1 MNESPE
7 QVRRISFRD
16 LLTIFFSKIHVF
28 LGILITIVVVTL
40 GVAFF
45 TDPIY
50 KVTGNI
56 LVKPLLEQSV
66 KLMAPPATQM
76 STQPVRL
83 QDITSEV
90 SILQSPQLLSMVV
103 KELDLTKE
111 EKPKSLLSRAGLY
124 LMDQANKL
132 MVASGLSVQPS
143 PEDQALLALKKK
155 LDIMPVALSNVIEIS
170 LTGKSPERITK
181 IVNTLM
187 HNYVE
192 YHVSLYRAK
201 GARDFYAVQAQ
212 LFAQSLKQAE
222 GDLEN
227 FKKEWAII
235 DISTQNDANIELLRM
250 LRENLALVQAN
261 ISDRQTKVGV
271 QKRNL
276 AKTGEVGAIT
286 KDMQS
291 GILEEIIREMGPL
304 LIDRERI
311 AALYQK
317 SSLKYQSLNRQVQEL
332 QKVYKQQTK
341 ELLQGSALD
350 LNGLNSYATVL
361 RKHIGEIER
370 KSLLLS
376 EKQVEYER
384 LTRELKQQE
393 KNYLLYLDKTEEAR
407 IEEQQDS
414 SRASNVIV
422 SSWGKVPS
430 VPVFPKKLLMG
441 FLSLVIGSLVG
452 LAGAFT
458 AYYLDH
464 TVKTPEDIS
473 RTCQSQVLTFIADQT
488 QIMPGDG
495 PITTP
500 GGKSPT
506 RILSQLSLESSHT
519 SRLHREGVPLWMA
532 EPQRFPAIL
541 ESFRSLKAHLQFL
554 AKSHHPLVIQ
564 FTGANRHN
572 GSSTTASNLALVLA
586 WDLVDHRIL
595 LVDGNLADPSVH
607 QTFGLLREP
616 GLLNYLTEEMDLQ
629 QVVQPTMRPNLEVI
643 TIGKPATQ
651 ILSPFDLLRLAT
663 FLEEVRTRYDFV
675 LIDSAPILGSS
686 DSLTISTKVDGVI
699 IVVEANHTR
708 YETIISI
715 ENYLQDSAKLLGI
728 VLNKRRFVIPK
739 VLYNII

>member
-76 STQPVRL
+76 STQPVRV
-83 QDITSEV
+83 QEITSEV

-111 EKPKSLLSRAGLY
+111 EKPKSLLSRAAIY
-124 LMDQANKL
+124 LVDQGNKL
-132 MVASGLSVQPS
+132 MVALGLSVQPS
-143 PEDQALLALKKK
+143 PEDQAMSVLKKK
-155 LDIMPVALSNVIEIS
+155 LDIMPIALSNVIEIS
-170 LTGKSPERITK
+170 LTGKSPARITQ

-187 HNYVE
+187 RNYVE
-192 YHVSLYRAK
+192 FHVSLYRAK
-201 GARDFYAVQAQ
+201 GARDFYAAQAQ

-276 AKTGEVGAIT
+276 ARTGEVGAIT

-291 GILEEIIREMGPL
+291 GILEELIREMGPL
-304 LIDRERI
+304 LVDRERI

-317 SSLKYQSLNRQVQEL
+317 SSLKYQTLNRQVQEL
-332 QKVYKQQTK
+332 QKGYHKQTK

-350 LNGLNSYATVL
+350 LNGLNSYAAVL
-361 RKHIGEIER
+361 KKHIGEIER

-384 LTRELKQQE
+384 LSRELKQQE

-407 IEEQQDS
+407 IEEQQDT
-414 SRASNVIV
+414 SRAANVIV

-430 VPVFPKKLLMG
+430 VPVFPKKLLMS

-452 LAGAFT
+452 IAGAFT

-464 TVKTPEDIS
+464 TVKTPVDIG
-473 RTCQSQVLTFIADQT
+473 RTCRSQVLTFIADQT
-488 QIMPGDG
+488 QITPGG
-495 PITTP
+495 SSITTP
-500 GGKSPT
+500 GGKSAT
-506 RILSQLSLESSHT
+506 RILSHLSLESIPP
-519 SRLHREGVPLWMA
+519 SRPDGGGVPLWMA
-532 EPQRFPAIL
+532 EPQRYPGIL

-554 AKSHHPLVIQ
+554 AKSRQPLVIQ
-564 FTGANRHN
+564 LTGANRHN
-572 GSSTTASNLALVLA
+572 GSSTAASNLALVLA

-595 LVDGNLADPSVH
+595 LVDGNLTDPSAH
-607 QTFGLLREP
+607 QTFGLLQGP
-616 GLLNYLTEEMDLQ
+616 GLLNYLTEEIDLQ
-629 QVVQPTMRPNLEVI
+629 QVLQPTMRPNLEVI
-643 TIGKPATQ
+643 TIGKSATQ
-651 ILSPFDLLRLAT
+651 ILSPFDLLKFAT
-663 FLEEVRTRYDFV
+663 FLEEVRSRYDFV
-675 LIDSAPILGSS
+675 LLDSAPILGSS
-686 DSLTISTKVDGVI
+686 DSFTISTKVDGVI
-699 IVVEANHTR
+699 LVVEANHTR

-715 ENYLQDSAKLLGI
+715 ENYLQDSAKVLGI

-739 VLYNII
+739 ALYNII

>member
-1 MNESPE
+1 MNESQE

-16 LLTIFFSKIHVF
+16 LLTIFFSKLHVF
-28 LGILITIVVVTL
+28 LGILITIIVVTL

-76 STQPVRL
+76 STQPVRV

-90 SILQSPQLLSMVV
+90 SILESPQLLSMVV

-111 EKPKSLLSRAGLY
+111 EKPKSLLSRAALY
-124 LMDQANKL
+124 LLDQGNKL
-132 MVASGLSVQPS
+132 MVALGLSVQPS
-143 PEDQALLALKKK
+143 PEDQAVFVLKKK

-187 HNYVE
+187 HDYVE

-201 GARDFYAVQAQ
+201 GARVFYAAQAQ

-222 GDLEN
+222 NDLEN

-235 DISTQNDANIELLRM
+235 EISTQNDANIELLRM

-261 ISDRQTKVGV
+261 ISDRQTKIGV
-271 QKRNL
+271 QQRNL
-276 AKTGEVGAIT
+276 ARTGEVGAIT

-291 GILEEIIREMGPL
+291 GILEELIREMGPL

-317 SSLKYQSLNRQVQEL
+317 SSLKYQSLNRQVEEL
-332 QKVYKQQTK
+332 QKGYNKQTK

-350 LNGLNSYATVL
+350 LNGLNSYAAVL
-361 RKHIGEIER
+361 RKHIGEIEK

-384 LTRELKQQE
+384 LVRELKQQE
-393 KNYLLYLDKTEEAR
+393 KNYLLYLNKTEEAR

-430 VPVFPKKLLMG
+430 VPVFPKKLLMS

-452 LAGAFT
+452 IAGAFT
-458 AYYLDH
+458 AYYMDH

-473 RTCQSQVLTFIADQT
+473 RTCRSQVLTFIADQT
-488 QIMPGDG
+488 QVMAGGGSIP
-495 PITTP
+495 TP

-506 RILSQLSLESSHT
+506 RILSQLPLESGHT
-519 SRLHREGVPLWMA
+519 SRPGGGGVPLWMA
-532 EPQRFPAIL
+532 EPQRYPGIL
-541 ESFRSLKAHLQFL
+541 ESFRPLKAHLQFL
-554 AKSHHPLVIQ
+554 AKSHQPMVIQ
-564 FTGANRHN
+564 LTGANRHA
-572 GSSTTASNLALVLA
+572 GASTTASNLALVLA

-595 LVDGNLADPSVH
+595 LVDGNLADPSAH
-607 QTFGLLREP
+607 QTFGLSREP

-651 ILSPFDLLRLAT
+651 VLSPFDLLKFAT

-675 LIDSAPILGSS
+675 LFDSAPILGSS
-686 DSLTISTKVDGVI
+686 DSLTISTKVDGI
-699 IVVEANHTR
+699 ILVAEANHTR

-715 ENYLQDSAKLLGI
+715 ENHLQGSAKVVGHCS
-728 VLNKRRFVIPK
+728 K
-739 VLYNII
+739 

>member
-28 LGILITIVVVTL
+28 LGILITIMVVTL

-76 STQPVRL
+76 STQPVRV

-111 EKPKSLLSRAGLY
+111 EKPKNFLSRAGLY
-124 LMDQANKL
+124 LVDQGNKL
-132 MVASGLSVQPS
+132 LVALGLSVQPS
-143 PEDQALLALKKK
+143 PEDQAMFVLKKK
-155 LDIMPVALSNVIEIS
+155 LDIMPIALSNVIEIS

-187 HNYVE
+187 RNYVE

-201 GARDFYAVQAQ
+201 GARDFYAAQAR

-227 FKKEWAII
+227 FKKDWGII
-235 DISTQNDANIELLRM
+235 EISAQNDANIELLRM

-276 AKTGEVGAIT
+276 ARTGEVGAIT

-291 GILEEIIREMGPL
+291 GILEELIREMGPL
-304 LIDRERI
+304 LVDRERI

-317 SSLKYQSLNRQVQEL
+317 SSLKYQTLNRQVQEL
-332 QKVYKQQTK
+332 QKDYHKQTK

-350 LNGLNSYATVL
+350 LNGLNSYAAVL
-361 RKHIGEIER
+361 KKHIGEIEK

-376 EKQVEYER
+376 EKQVEYDR
-384 LTRELKQQE
+384 LSRELKQQE

-407 IEEQQDS
+407 IEEQQDT
-414 SRASNVIV
+414 SRAANVIV

-430 VPVFPKKLLMG
+430 VPVFPKKLLMS

-452 LAGAFT
+452 IAGAFT

-464 TVKTPEDIS
+464 TVKTPIDIG
-473 RTCQSQVLTFIADQT
+473 RTCRSQVLTFIADQT
-488 QIMPGDG
+488 QSTPGG
-495 PITTP
+495 SSITTP
-500 GGKSPT
+500 GGKSAT
-506 RILSQLSLESSHT
+506 RIFSHLSWDSIPA
-519 SRLHREGVPLWMA
+519 SRPDGEGVPLWMA
-532 EPQRFPAIL
+532 EPQRYPGIL

-554 AKSHHPLVIQ
+554 AKSRQPLAIQ
-564 FTGANRHN
+564 LTGANRHN
-572 GSSTTASNLALVLA
+572 GSSTAASNLALVLA

-595 LVDGNLADPSVH
+595 LVDGNLTDPSAH
-607 QTFGLLREP
+607 QTFGLLQGP
-616 GLLNYLTEEMDLQ
+616 GLLNYLTEDIDLQ
-629 QVVQPTMRPNLEVI
+629 QVLQPTMRPNLEVI
-643 TIGKPATQ
+643 TIGKSATQ
-651 ILSPFDLLRLAT
+651 ILSPFDLLKFAT
-663 FLEEVRTRYDFV
+663 FLEEVLSRYDFV
-675 LIDSAPILGSS
+675 LLDSAPILGSS
-686 DSLTISTKVDGVI
+686 DSFTISTKVDGVI
-699 IVVEANHTR
+699 LVVEANHTR
-708 YETIISI
+708 YETIIRI
-715 ENYLQDSAKLLGI
+715 ENYLQDSAKILGI
-728 VLNKRRFVIPK
+728 VLNKRRFVIPNA
-739 VLYNII
+739 LYNII

>member
-132 MVASGLSVQPS
+132 MVALGLSVQPS
-143 PEDQALLALKKK
+143 PEDQALLVLKKK

>member
-1 MNESPE
+1 MNESQE
-7 QVRRISFRD
+7 RVRRISFRD
-16 LLTIFFSKIHVF
+16 LLTIFFSKLHVF
-28 LGILITIVVVTL
+28 LGILITIIVITL
-40 GVAFF
+40 AVAFF

-76 STQPVRL
+76 STQPVKV

-90 SILQSPQLLSMVV
+90 SILESPQLLSMVV

-111 EKPKSLLSRAGLY
+111 EKSKSLLSRAVLY
-124 LMDQANKL
+124 LLNQGNNL
-132 MVASGLSVQPS
+132 MVALGLSVQPS
-143 PEDQALLALKKK
+143 PEDQAMLVLKKK
-155 LDIMPVALSNVIEIS
+155 LDILPVAMSNVISIS

-187 HNYVE
+187 HDYVE

-201 GARDFYAVQAQ
+201 GARVFYAAQAQ

-222 GDLEN
+222 NDLEK
-227 FKKEWAII
+227 FKKEWGII
-235 DISTQNDANIELLRM
+235 EISTQNDANIELLRL

-261 ISDRQTKVGV
+261 ISDRQTKVRV
-271 QKRNL
+271 QQRNL
-276 AKTGEVGAIT
+276 ARTGEVEAIT

-291 GILEEIIREMGPL
+291 GILEELVRELGPL
-304 LIDRERI
+304 LVDRERI

-317 SSLKYQSLNRQVQEL
+317 SSLKYQALNRQVQEL
-332 QKVYKQQTK
+332 QKNYNKQTK
-341 ELLQGSALD
+341 DLLKGSALD
-350 LNGLNSYATVL
+350 LNGLNSYAAVL
-361 RKHIGEIER
+361 GKHISAIEK

-384 LTRELKQQE
+384 LARELKQQE

-407 IEEQQDS
+407 IDEQQDS

-430 VPVFPKKLLMG
+430 VPVFPKKLLMS

-452 LAGAFT
+452 IAGAFT
-458 AYYLDH
+458 AYYMDH
-464 TVKTPEDIS
+464 TVKTPEDID
-473 RTCQSQVLTFIADQT
+473 RTCQAQVLTFIADQT
-488 QIMPGDG
+488 QVMAGDG
-495 PITTP
+495 SNPTP

-506 RILSQLSLESSHT
+506 RILAQLPLKSGHT
-519 SRLHREGVPLWMA
+519 SRPGVGEVPLWMA
-532 EPQRFPAIL
+532 EPQRFPGIL
-541 ESFRSLKAHLQFL
+541 KSFRPLKTHLQSL
-554 AKSHHPLVIQ
+554 AKSHPPMVIQ
-564 FTGANRHN
+564 FTGANMHA
-572 GSSTTASNLALVLA
+572 GASTTVSNLALVLA

-595 LVDGNLADPSVH
+595 LVDGNLADPSAH

-616 GLLNYLTEEMDLQ
+616 GLLDYLTGEMDLQ
-629 QVVQPTMRPNLEVI
+629 QVVQPTMRPNLEVL

-651 ILSPFDLLRLAT
+651 VLSPFDLLKFAT
-663 FLEEVRTRYDFV
+663 FLEEVRTSYDFV
-675 LIDSAPILGSS
+675 LFDSAPTLGYS
-686 DSLTISTKVDGVI
+686 DSLTISTKIDGVI
-699 IVVEANHTR
+699 LVAEANHTR

-715 ENYLQDSAKLLGI
+715 ESYLQDNAKVFGI

-739 VLYNII
+739 GLYNII

>member
-1 MNESPE
+1 
-7 QVRRISFRD
+7 
-16 LLTIFFSKIHVF
+16 
-28 LGILITIVVVTL
+28 
-40 GVAFF
+40 
-45 TDPIY
+45 
-50 KVTGNI
+50 
-56 LVKPLLEQSV
+56 
-66 KLMAPPATQM
+66 
-76 STQPVRL
+76 
-83 QDITSEV
+83 
-90 SILQSPQLLSMVV
+90 MVV

-111 EKPKSLLSRAGLY
+111 EKPKSLLSRAALY
-124 LMDQANKL
+124 LLDQGNKL
-132 MVASGLSVQPS
+132 MVALGLSVQPS
-143 PEDQALLALKKK
+143 PEDQAVLALKKK
-155 LDIMPVALSNVIEIS
+155 LDILPVALSNVIEIS

-187 HNYVE
+187 HDYVE

-201 GARDFYAVQAQ
+201 GARVFYAAQAQ

-222 GDLEN
+222 NDLEN

-235 DISTQNDANIELLRM
+235 EISTQNDANIELLRM

-261 ISDRQTKVGV
+261 ISDRQTKIGV
-271 QKRNL
+271 QQRNL
-276 AKTGEVGAIT
+276 ARTGEVGAIT

-291 GILEEIIREMGPL
+291 GILEELIREMGPL

-317 SSLKYQSLNRQVQEL
+317 SSLKYQALNRQVEEL
-332 QKVYKQQTK
+332 QKGYNKQTK
-341 ELLQGSALD
+341 EILQGSALD
-350 LNGLNSYATVL
+350 LNGLNSYAAVL
-361 RKHIGEIER
+361 RKHISEIEK

-384 LTRELKQQE
+384 LVRELKQQE
-393 KNYLLYLDKTEEAR
+393 KNYLLYLNKTEEAR

-430 VPVFPKKLLMG
+430 VPVFPKKLLMS

-452 LAGAFT
+452 IAGAFT
-458 AYYLDH
+458 AYYMDH

-473 RTCQSQVLTFIADQT
+473 RTCRSQVLTFIADQT
-488 QIMPGDG
+488 QVMAGGGSIP
-495 PITTP
+495 TP

-506 RILSQLSLESSHT
+506 RIFSQLPLESGHT
-519 SRLHREGVPLWMA
+519 SRPGGGGVPLWMA
-532 EPQRFPAIL
+532 EPQRYPGL
-541 ESFRSLKAHLQFL
+541 LKSFRPLKTHLQFL
-554 AKSHHPLVIQ
+554 AKSHQPMVIQ
-564 FTGANRHN
+564 LTGANRHA
-572 GSSTTASNLALVLA
+572 GASTTASNLALVLA

-595 LVDGNLADPSVH
+595 LVDGNLADPSAH
-607 QTFGLLREP
+607 QTFGLSQEP

-651 ILSPFDLLRLAT
+651 VLSPFDLLKFAT

-675 LIDSAPILGSS
+675 LFDSAPILGSS

-699 IVVEANHTR
+699 LVAEANHTR

-715 ENYLQDSAKLLGI
+715 ENLLA
-728 VLNKRRFVIPK
+728 RQRQ
-739 VLYNII
+739 IIGHCSE

>member
-28 LGILITIVVVTL
+28 LGILITIIVITL

-56 LVKPLLEQSV
+56 LVKPLLEQGV

-76 STQPVRL
+76 STQPVRV

-111 EKPKSLLSRAGLY
+111 EKSKNFLSRAGLY
-124 LMDQANKL
+124 LLDQVNRL
-132 MVASGLSVQPS
+132 MVAGGLSVQPS
-143 PEDQALLALKKK
+143 PEDQAMLVLKKK
-155 LDIMPVALSNVIEIS
+155 LDIMPIALSNVIEIS

-187 HNYVE
+187 SNYVE

-201 GARDFYAVQAQ
+201 GARVFYAAQAQ
-212 LFAQSLKQAE
+212 LFAQSLTKAE
-222 GDLEN
+222 ADLET

-235 DISTQNDANIELLRM
+235 DISSQNDANIELLRM

-276 AKTGEVGAIT
+276 ARTGEVGAIT

-291 GILEEIIREMGPL
+291 GILEELLREMGPL
-304 LIDRERI
+304 LIDRERVE
-311 AALYQK
+311 ALYQK

-332 QKVYKQQTK
+332 QKGYNKQTK
-341 ELLQGSALD
+341 DLLQGSALD
-350 LNGLNSYATVL
+350 LNGLNSYAAVL
-361 RKHIGEIER
+361 GKHIGAI
-370 KSLLLS
+370 KKQSLLLS

-384 LTRELKQQE
+384 LSRELKQQE
-393 KNYLLYLDKTEEAR
+393 KNYLLYLNKTEEAR
-407 IEEQQDS
+407 IEEQQDT
-414 SRASNVIV
+414 SRAANVIV

-458 AYYLDH
+458 AYYMDH

-473 RTCQSQVLTFIADQT
+473 RTCRSQVLTFIADQT
-488 QIMPGDG
+488 QIIPGGG
-495 PITTP
+495 PITTC
-500 GGKSPT
+500 GGKSPAG
-506 RILSQLSLESSHT
+506 IISPLSLELSHT
-519 SRLHREGVPLWMA
+519 SRLHGEGVPLWMA
-532 EPQRFPAIL
+532 EPQRFPKIL

-554 AKSHHPLVIQ
+554 AKSHQPLVIQ
-564 FTGANRHN
+564 LTGANRHN

-595 LVDGNLADPSVH
+595 LVDGNLTGPSAH
-607 QTFGLLREP
+607 QTFGLSLAP
-616 GLLNYLTEEMDLQ
+616 GLLNYLTEEINLP
-629 QVVQPTMRPNLEVI
+629 QVVQPTRRPNLGVI
-643 TIGKPATQ
+643 TIGKSAAPV
-651 ILSPFDLLRLAT
+651 LSPFDLLKFTT

-675 LIDSAPILGSS
+675 LFDSAPILGSS
-686 DSLTISTKVDGVI
+686 DSFTISTNVDGI
-699 IVVEANHTR
+699 MLVVEANHTR

-715 ENYLQDSAKLLGI
+715 ESYLKDSAKVLGI
-728 VLNKRRFVIPK
+728 VLNKRRFVIPNA
-739 VLYNII
+739 LYNII

>member
-76 STQPVRL
+76 STQPVRV
-83 QDITSEV
+83 QEITSEV

-111 EKPKSLLSRAGLY
+111 EKPKSLLSRAAIY
-124 LMDQANKL
+124 LVDQGNKL
-132 MVASGLSVQPS
+132 MVALGLSVQPS
-143 PEDQALLALKKK
+143 PEDQAMSVLKKK
-155 LDIMPVALSNVIEIS
+155 LDIMPIALSNVIEIS
-170 LTGKSPERITK
+170 LTGKSPERITQ

-187 HNYVE
+187 RNYVE
-192 YHVSLYRAK
+192 FHVSLYRAK
-201 GARDFYAVQAQ
+201 GARDFYAAQAQ

-276 AKTGEVGAIT
+276 ARTGEVGAIT

-291 GILEEIIREMGPL
+291 GILEELIREMGPL
-304 LIDRERI
+304 LVDRERI

-317 SSLKYQSLNRQVQEL
+317 SSLKYQTLNRQVQEL
-332 QKVYKQQTK
+332 QKGYHKQTK

-350 LNGLNSYATVL
+350 LNGLNSYAAVL
-361 RKHIGEIER
+361 KKHIGEIER

-384 LTRELKQQE
+384 LSRELKQQE

-407 IEEQQDS
+407 IEEQQDT
-414 SRASNVIV
+414 SRAANVIV

-430 VPVFPKKLLMG
+430 VPVFPKKLLMS

-452 LAGAFT
+452 IAGAFT

-464 TVKTPEDIS
+464 TVKTPVDIG
-473 RTCQSQVLTFIADQT
+473 RTCRSQVLTFIADQT
-488 QIMPGDG
+488 QITPGG
-495 PITTP
+495 SSITTP
-500 GGKSPT
+500 GGKSAT
-506 RILSQLSLESSHT
+506 RILSHLSLESIPP
-519 SRLHREGVPLWMA
+519 SRPDGGGVPLWMA
-532 EPQRFPAIL
+532 EPQRYPGIL

-554 AKSHHPLVIQ
+554 AKSRQPLVIQ
-564 FTGANRHN
+564 LTGANRHN
-572 GSSTTASNLALVLA
+572 GSSTAASNLALVLA

-595 LVDGNLADPSVH
+595 LVDGNLTDPSAH
-607 QTFGLLREP
+607 QTFGLLQGP
-616 GLLNYLTEEMDLQ
+616 GLLNYLTEEIDLQ
-629 QVVQPTMRPNLEVI
+629 QVLQPTMRPNLEVI
-643 TIGKPATQ
+643 TIGKSATQ
-651 ILSPFDLLRLAT
+651 ILSPFDLLKFAT
-663 FLEEVRTRYDFV
+663 FLEEVRSRYDFV
-675 LIDSAPILGSS
+675 LLDSAPILGSS
-686 DSLTISTKVDGVI
+686 DSFTISTKVDGVI
-699 IVVEANHTR
+699 LVVEANHTR

-715 ENYLQDSAKLLGI
+715 ENYLQDSAKVLGI

-739 VLYNII
+739 ALYNII

>member
-7 QVRRISFRD
+7 PVRRISFRD
-16 LLTIFFSKIHVF
+16 LLTIFFSKLHVF
-28 LGILITIVVVTL
+28 LGILITIVIVTL

-56 LVKPLLEQSV
+56 LVKPLLAQNV

-90 SILQSPQLLSMVV
+90 SILQSPELLSMVV

-111 EKPKSLLSRAGLY
+111 EKPKNFLSRAGLY
-124 LMDQANKL
+124 LMRQAARL
-132 MVASGLSVQPS
+132 MVALGLSVQPS

-170 LTGKSPERITK
+170 LTGKSPERITR

-187 HNYVE
+187 QNYVE

-201 GARDFYAVQAQ
+201 GARNFYAAQAQ

-222 GDLEN
+222 GDLEA

-235 DISTQNDANIELLRM
+235 DISTQNDANIELLRL

-261 ISDRQTKVGV
+261 ISDRRTKVGV

-276 AKTGEVGAIT
+276 AGTGEVGAIT

-291 GILEEIIREMGPL
+291 GILEELIREMGPL
-304 LIDRERI
+304 LIDRERV

-332 QKVYKQQTK
+332 QKTYNKQTK
-341 ELLQGSALD
+341 DLLQGTSLD
-350 LNGLNSYATVL
+350 LNGLNSYAAVL
-361 RKHIGEIER
+361 RKHIGEIEE

-384 LTRELKQQE
+384 LAREVKQQE

-407 IEEQQDS
+407 IEEQQDT
-414 SRASNVIV
+414 SRAANVIV
-422 SSWGKVPS
+422 TSWGQVPS

-473 RTCQSQVLTFIADQT
+473 RTCQSQVLTFITDQT
-488 QIMPGDG
+488 QIIPGG
-495 PITTP
+495 GSHPT

-506 RILSQLSLESSHT
+506 RALSQLPFLESNHT
-519 SRLHREGVPLWMA
+519 SRTGGTAVPLWMA
-532 EPQRFPAIL
+532 EPQRYPGIL
-541 ESFRSLKAHLQFL
+541 ESFRSLKTHLQSL
-554 AKSHHPLVIQ
+554 SKSHQSMVIQ
-564 FTGANRHN
+564 LTGANRHN
-572 GSSTTASNLALVLA
+572 GASTTASNLALVLA

-595 LVDGNLADPSVH
+595 LV
-607 QTFGLLREP
+607 
-616 GLLNYLTEEMDLQ
+616 
-629 QVVQPTMRPNLEVI
+629 
-643 TIGKPATQ
+643 
-651 ILSPFDLLRLAT
+651 
-663 FLEEVRTRYDFV
+663 
-675 LIDSAPILGSS
+675 
-686 DSLTISTKVDGVI
+686 
-699 IVVEANHTR
+699 
-708 YETIISI
+708 
-715 ENYLQDSAKLLGI
+715 
-728 VLNKRRFVIPK
+728 
-739 VLYNII
+739 

>member
-1 MNESPE
+1 MNESQE

-16 LLTIFFSKIHVF
+16 LLTIFFSKLHVF
-28 LGILITIVVVTL
+28 LGILITIIVVTMA
-40 GVAFF
+40 VAFF

-50 KVTGNI
+50 QVTGNI

-76 STQPVRL
+76 STQPVKV

-90 SILQSPQLLSMVV
+90 SILESPQLLSMVV

-111 EKPKSLLSRAGLY
+111 EKPKSLLSRAVLY
-124 LMDQANKL
+124 LVDQGNKL
-132 MVASGLSVQPS
+132 MVAWGLSVQPS
-143 PEDQALLALKKK
+143 PEDQAVYVLKKK
-155 LDIMPVALSNVIEIS
+155 LDILPVALSNVIAIS

-187 HNYVE
+187 HDYVE

-201 GARDFYAVQAQ
+201 GARLFYAAQAQ

-222 GDLEN
+222 SDLEN
-227 FKKEWAII
+227 FKKEWGII
-235 DISTQNDANIELLRM
+235 EITTQNEANIELLRL

-271 QKRNL
+271 QQRNL
-276 AKTGEVGAIT
+276 ARTGEVGAIT

-291 GILEEIIREMGPL
+291 GILEELVREMGPL
-304 LIDRERI
+304 IVDRERI

-317 SSLKYQSLNRQVQEL
+317 SSLKYQSLNRQVEELKKGYNKQTQEI
-332 QKVYKQQTK
+332 
-341 ELLQGSALD
+341 LQGSALD
-350 LNGLNSYATVL
+350 LNGLNSYAAVL
-361 RKHIGEIER
+361 GKHISGIEK

-384 LTRELKQQE
+384 LVRELKQQE

-407 IEEQQDS
+407 IDEQQDS

-430 VPVFPKKLLMG
+430 VPVFPKKLLMS
-441 FLSLVIGSLVG
+441 FLSLVIGSFVG
-452 LAGAFT
+452 IAGAFT
-458 AYYLDH
+458 AYYMDH
-464 TVKTPEDIS
+464 TVKTPEDIN
-473 RTCQSQVLTFIADQT
+473 RTCRSQVLAFIADQT
-488 QIMPGDG
+488 QVKAGDG
-495 PITTP
+495 SNPTP

-506 RILSQLSLESSHT
+506 RIFAHLPLKSGHT
-519 SRLHREGVPLWMA
+519 SRPGGGGVPLWMA
-532 EPQRFPAIL
+532 EPQRYPGIL

-554 AKSHHPLVIQ
+554 TKSHPPMVIQ
-564 FTGANRHN
+564 LTGANRHA
-572 GSSTTASNLALVLA
+572 GASTTASNLALVLA

-595 LVDGNLADPSVH
+595 LVDGNLADPSAH

-616 GLLNYLTEEMDLQ
+616 GLHNYLTEEMDLQ

-643 TIGKPATQ
+643 TIGKPAAQ
-651 ILSPFDLLRLAT
+651 VLSPFDLLKFAT
-663 FLEEVRTRYDFV
+663 FLEQVRTSYDFV
-675 LIDSAPILGSS
+675 LFDSAPILGSS

-699 IVVEANHTR
+699 LVAEANHTR

-715 ENYLQDSAKLLGI
+715 ENHLLGSAKVLGI

>member
-1 MNESPE
+1 MNESQK
-7 QVRRISFRD
+7 QVNRISFRD
-16 LLTIFFSKIHVF
+16 LLTIFFSKLHVF
-28 LGILITIVVVTL
+28 LGILITIVAVTMA
-40 GVAFF
+40 VAFF

-76 STQPVRL
+76 STQPVRI

-90 SILQSPQLLSMVV
+90 SILESPQLLSMVV

-111 EKPKSLLSRAGLY
+111 DEPHGILSRAALFV
-124 LMDQANKL
+124 MDQGNKL
-132 MVASGLSVQPS
+132 LVALGLSIQPS
-143 PEDQALLALKKK
+143 PEDLAVFNLKKK
-155 LDIMPVALSNVIEIS
+155 LDILPIALSNVISIS

-187 HNYVE
+187 HDYVE

-201 GARDFYAVQAQ
+201 GARVFYTAQAQ

-222 GDLEN
+222 NDLEH
-227 FKKEWAII
+227 FKKEWGII
-235 DISTQNDANIELLRM
+235 EISTQNDANIELLRM

-261 ISDRQTKVGV
+261 IGDRRTKIGV
-271 QKRNL
+271 QQRNL

-291 GILEEIIREMGPL
+291 GILEELVREMGPL

-311 AALYQK
+311 ATLYQK
-317 SSLKYQSLNRQVQEL
+317 SSLKYQFLNRQVEEL
-332 QKVYKQQTK
+332 KKNYKKQTK
-341 ELLQGSALD
+341 DLLQGSALD
-350 LNGLNSYATVL
+350 VNGLNSYATIL
-361 RKHIGEIER
+361 RKHISEIDK

-384 LTRELKQQE
+384 LVREMKQQE

-414 SRASNVIV
+414 SRVANVIV

-430 VPVFPKKLLMG
+430 VPVFPKKLLMT
-441 FLSLVIGSLVG
+441 FLSLIIGSLVG
-452 LAGAFT
+452 IAGAFT
-458 AYYLDH
+458 AYYMDH

-473 RTCQSQVLTFIADQT
+473 RTCRSQVLTFIADQT
-488 QIMPGDG
+488 QVMTGDGSIPTPGD
-495 PITTP
+495 
-500 GGKSPT
+500 KSPAKT
-506 RILSQLSLESSHT
+506 FAQLHLKSDKT
-519 SRLHREGVPLWMA
+519 PRLVADKVPLWMA
-532 EPQRFPAIL
+532 EPQRYPEIL

-554 AKSHHPLVIQ
+554 AKTHPPMVIQ
-564 FTGANRHN
+564 LTGGNPHA
-572 GSSTTASNLALVLA
+572 GASTAASNLALVLA
-586 WDLVDHRIL
+586 WDLSDHHIL
-595 LVDGNLADPSVH
+595 LVDGNLADPSAH
-607 QTFGLLREP
+607 QTFGLSREP
-616 GLLNYLTEEMDLQ
+616 GLLNYLTGEIDFQ
-629 QVVQPTMRPNLEVI
+629 QVVHPTKRPNLEVI
-643 TIGKPATQ
+643 TIGKPATHV
-651 ILSPFDLLRLAT
+651 LSPFDLLKFDT
-663 FLEEVRTRYDFV
+663 FLEELRTRYDFV
-675 LIDSAPILGSS
+675 LFDSAPILGSS

-699 IVVEANHTR
+699 LVAEANYTR

-715 ENYLQDSAKLLGI
+715 ENHLQDSAKIMGI
-728 VLNKRRFVIPK
+728 VLNKRLFVIPK

>member
-1 MNESPE
+1 MNESQE

-16 LLTIFFSKIHVF
+16 LLTIFFSKLHVF
-28 LGILITIVVVTL
+28 LGILITIIVVTL

-66 KLMAPPATQM
+66 KLMAPVATQM
-76 STQPVRL
+76 STQPVRI

-103 KELDLTKE
+103 KELDLTKD
-111 EKPKSLLSRAGLY
+111 EKPKSLLSRAALY
-124 LMDQANKL
+124 LLDQGNKL
-132 MVASGLSVQPS
+132 MVALGLSVQPS
-143 PEDQALLALKKK
+143 PEDQAVLVLKKK

-187 HNYVE
+187 HDYVE

-201 GARDFYAVQAQ
+201 GARDFYAAQAQ

-222 GDLEN
+222 NDLES

-235 DISTQNDANIELLRM
+235 EISAQNEANIELLRL
-250 LRENLALVQAN
+250 LRENQALVQAN
-261 ISDRQTKVGV
+261 IGDRQTKIGV
-271 QKRNL
+271 QQRNL
-276 AKTGEVGAIT
+276 ARTGEVGAIT

-291 GILEEIIREMGPL
+291 GILEELIREMGPL
-304 LIDRERI
+304 LIERERI

-317 SSLKYQSLNRQVQEL
+317 SSLKYQALNRQVEGV
-332 QKVYKQQTK
+332 QKDYRKQTK
-341 ELLQGSALD
+341 EILQGSALD
-350 LNGLNSYATVL
+350 LNGLNSYAAVL
-361 RKHIGEIER
+361 RKHISEIEN

-384 LTRELKQQE
+384 LVRELKQQE
-393 KNYLLYLDKTEEAR
+393 KNYLLYLNKTEEAR

-430 VPVFPKKLLMG
+430 VPVFPKKLLMS

-452 LAGAFT
+452 IAGAFT
-458 AYYLDH
+458 AYYMDH

-473 RTCQSQVLTFIADQT
+473 RTCRSQVLTFIADQA
-488 QIMPGDG
+488 QVMAGGGSSP
-495 PITTP
+495 TP

-506 RILSQLSLESSHT
+506 RVFSQSPLKSDNT
-519 SRLHREGVPLWMA
+519 SRPGGGGVPLWMA
-532 EPQRFPAIL
+532 EPQRYPGIL
-541 ESFRSLKAHLQFL
+541 ESFRPLKAHLQFL
-554 AKSHHPLVIQ
+554 AKSHQPMVIQ
-564 FTGANRHN
+564 LTGANRHA

-595 LVDGNLADPSVH
+595 LVDGNLADPSAH
-607 QTFGLLREP
+607 QTFGLSREP

-643 TIGKPATQ
+643 AIGKTATQ
-651 ILSPFDLLRLAT
+651 VLSPFDLLKFST
-663 FLEEVRTRYDFV
+663 FLKEVRTRYNFV
-675 LIDSAPILGSS
+675 LFDSAPILGSS
-686 DSLTISTKVDGVI
+686 DSLTISSMVDGI
-699 IVVEANHTR
+699 ILVAEANHTR

-715 ENYLQDSAKLLGI
+715 ENTFARQRQSIGHCSE
-728 VLNKRRFVIPK
+728 
-739 VLYNII
+739 

>member
-1 MNESPE
+1 MNESQE
-7 QVRRISFRD
+7 RVRRISFRD
-16 LLTIFFSKIHVF
+16 LLTIFFSKLHVF
-28 LGILITIVVVTL
+28 LGILITIIVVTMA
-40 GVAFF
+40 VAFF

-56 LVKPLLEQSV
+56 LVKPFLEQGV

-76 STQPVRL
+76 STQPVRV

-90 SILQSPQLLSMVV
+90 SILESPQLLSMVV
-103 KELDLTKE
+103 NELDLTKE
-111 EKPKSLLSRAGLY
+111 EKPKSLLSRAALY
-124 LMDQANKL
+124 VLGQGNKL
-132 MVASGLSVQPS
+132 MVAWGLSVQPS
-143 PEDQALLALKKK
+143 PEDQAVFALKKK
-155 LDIMPVALSNVIEIS
+155 LDILPIALSNVISIS

-187 HNYVE
+187 HDYVE

-201 GARDFYAVQAQ
+201 GARVFYAAQAQ
-212 LFAQSLKQAE
+212 TFAQSLKQAE
-222 GDLEN
+222 NDLEN

-235 DISTQNDANIELLRM
+235 EISTQNDANIELLRM

-276 AKTGEVGAIT
+276 ARTGEVGAIT

-291 GILEEIIREMGPL
+291 GILEELVREMGPL

-317 SSLKYQSLNRQVQEL
+317 SSLKYQSLNRQVEEL
-332 QKVYKQQTK
+332 KKDYNKQTK
-341 ELLQGSALD
+341 EILQGSVLD
-350 LNGLNSYATVL
+350 LHGLNSYAAVL
-361 RKHIGEIER
+361 RKHITEIEK

-384 LTRELKQQE
+384 LVRELKLQE
-393 KNYLLYLDKTEEAR
+393 KNYLLYQDKTEEAR
-407 IEEQQDS
+407 IDEQQDS

-430 VPVFPKKLLMG
+430 VPVFPKKLLMS
-441 FLSLVIGSLVG
+441 FLSLVIGILVG
-452 LAGAFT
+452 IAGAFT
-458 AYYLDH
+458 AYYMDH
-464 TVKTPEDIS
+464 TVKTPEDID
-473 RTCQSQVLTFIADQT
+473 RTCQSQVLTFIVDQT
-488 QIMPGDG
+488 QVMADGGAIPTPGDKSHTRIFSQLPLG
-495 PITTP
+495 SGHTSQP
-500 GGKSPT
+500 GGG
-506 RILSQLSLESSHT
+506 
-519 SRLHREGVPLWMA
+519 GVPLWMA
-532 EPQRFPAIL
+532 EPQRYPGL
-541 ESFRSLKAHLQFL
+541 LKSFRPLKTHLQFL
-554 AKSHHPLVIQ
+554 AKSHPPMVIQ
-564 FTGANRHN
+564 FTGANRHA
-572 GSSTTASNLALVLA
+572 GASTTASNLALMLA

-607 QTFGLLREP
+607 QTFGLLRDP
-616 GLLNYLTEEMDLQ
+616 GLLDYLTGEMDLQ
-629 QVVQPTMRPNLEVI
+629 QVVQPTIRPNLEVI

-651 ILSPFDLLRLAT
+651 VLSPFDLLKFAT
-663 FLEEVRTRYDFV
+663 FLEEVRASYDFV
-675 LIDSAPILGSS
+675 LFDSSPILGYS

-699 IVVEANHTR
+699 LVAEANHTR
-708 YETIISI
+708 YESIISI
-715 ENYLQDSAKLLGI
+715 ESYLQGSAKVLGI

>member
-1 MNESPE
+1 MNESQE

-16 LLTIFFSKIHVF
+16 LLTIFFSKLHVF
-28 LGILITIVVVTL
+28 LGILITIIVVTL

-76 STQPVRL
+76 STQPVRV

-111 EKPKSLLSRAGLY
+111 EKPKSLLSQAALY
-124 LMDQANKL
+124 LVDQVNKL
-132 MVASGLSVQPS
+132 MVALGLSVQPS
-143 PEDQALLALKKK
+143 PEDQAVLVLKKK
-155 LDIMPVALSNVIEIS
+155 LDIMPIALSNVIEIS

-187 HNYVE
+187 HDYVE

-201 GARDFYAVQAQ
+201 GARDFYAAQAQ

-222 GDLEN
+222 NDLED

-235 DISTQNDANIELLRM
+235 EISTQNDANIELLRL

-261 ISDRQTKVGV
+261 IGDRRTKIGV
-271 QKRNL
+271 QQRNL
-276 AKTGEVGAIT
+276 ARTGEVGAIT

-291 GILEEIIREMGPL
+291 GILEELVREMGPL
-304 LIDRERI
+304 LVDRERI

-317 SSLKYQSLNRQVQEL
+317 SSLKYQALNRQVEEL
-332 QKVYKQQTK
+332 QKGYQKQTK
-341 ELLQGSALD
+341 DILQGSALD
-350 LNGLNSYATVL
+350 LNGLNSYAAVM
-361 RKHIGEIER
+361 RKHISEIET

-384 LTRELKQQE
+384 LVRELKQQE
-393 KNYLLYLDKTEEAR
+393 KNYLLYLNKTEEAR

-422 SSWGKVPS
+422 SSWGKAPS
-430 VPVFPKKLLMG
+430 VPVFPKKLLMS

-452 LAGAFT
+452 IAGAFT
-458 AYYLDH
+458 AYYMDH

-473 RTCQSQVLTFIADQT
+473 RTCRSQVLTFIADQT
-488 QIMPGDG
+488 QVKAGGGSDP
-495 PITTP
+495 TP
-500 GGKSPT
+500 GGKSPA
-506 RILSQLSLESSHT
+506 RIFSQLPLGSGHT
-519 SRLHREGVPLWMA
+519 SRPGGGGVPLWMA
-532 EPQRFPAIL
+532 EPQRYPGIL

-554 AKSHHPLVIQ
+554 AKSHQPMIIQ

-586 WDLVDHRIL
+586 WDLADHRIL
-595 LVDGNLADPSVH
+595 LVDGNLADPSAH
-607 QTFGLLREP
+607 QTFGLSREP

-629 QVVQPTMRPNLEVI
+629 HVVQPTMRPNLEVI
-643 TIGKPATQ
+643 AIGKNATQ
-651 ILSPFDLLRLAT
+651 VLSPFDLLKFAA
-663 FLEEVRTRYDFV
+663 FLKEVRTRYNFV
-675 LIDSAPILGSS
+675 LFDSAPILSSS
-686 DSLTISTKVDGVI
+686 DSLTISTMVDGI
-699 IVVEANHTR
+699 ILVAEANHTR

-715 ENYLQDSAKLLGI
+715 ENHLQDSAKVLGI

-739 VLYNII
+739 ALYNII

>member
-1 MNESPE
+1 MNESQE
-7 QVRRISFRD
+7 RVRRISFRD
-16 LLTIFFSKIHVF
+16 LLTIFFSKFHVF
-28 LGILITIVVVTL
+28 LGILITIIVVTMA
-40 GVAFF
+40 VAFF

-56 LVKPLLEQSV
+56 LVKPLLEQGV

-76 STQPVRL
+76 STQPVRI

-111 EKPKSLLSRAGLY
+111 EQPKNLLSRAILY
-124 LMDQANKL
+124 LVDQGNKL
-132 MVASGLSVQPS
+132 MVALGLSVQPS
-143 PEDQALLALKKK
+143 PEDQAVFALKKK
-155 LDIMPVALSNVIEIS
+155 LDILPVALSNVIEIS

-187 HNYVE
+187 QDYVE

-201 GARDFYAVQAQ
+201 GARIFYAAQAH

-222 GDLEN
+222 NDLEN

-235 DISTQNDANIELLRM
+235 EISTQNDANIELLRM

-261 ISDRQTKVGV
+261 ISDRKTKIGV
-271 QKRNL
+271 QQRNL
-276 AKTGEVGAIT
+276 ARTGEVGAIT

-291 GILEEIIREMGPL
+291 GILEELVREMGPL

-317 SSLKYQSLNRQVQEL
+317 SSLKYQALNRQVDEL
-332 QKVYKQQTK
+332 QKSYNKQTR
-341 ELLQGSALD
+341 EILQGSALD
-350 LNGLNSYATVL
+350 LNGLNSYAAVL
-361 RKHIGEIER
+361 GKHIVEIEK

-384 LTRELKQQE
+384 LVRELKQQE
-393 KNYLLYLDKTEEAR
+393 RNYLLYLNKTEEAR

-430 VPVFPKKLLMG
+430 VPVFPRKFLMS
-441 FLSLVIGSLVG
+441 FLSLVIGSLMG

-458 AYYLDH
+458 AYYMDH

-473 RTCQSQVLTFIADQT
+473 RTCRSPVLTFIADQT
-488 QIMPGDG
+488 QVMAGGASIP
-495 PITTP
+495 TS
-500 GGKSPT
+500 GGKSHT
-506 RILSQLSLESSHT
+506 RIFSKLPLESDHT
-519 SRLHREGVPLWMA
+519 SRPGGGGVPLWMA
-532 EPQRFPAIL
+532 EPQRYPGIL
-541 ESFRSLKAHLQFL
+541 ESFRPLKAHLQFL
-554 AKSHHPLVIQ
+554 AKSHPPMVIQ
-564 FTGANRHN
+564 FTGANRHT
-572 GSSTTASNLALVLA
+572 GASTTASNLALVLA

-595 LVDGNLADPSVH
+595 LVDGNLTDPSAH

-651 ILSPFDLLRLAT
+651 VLSPFDLLKFAT
-663 FLEEVRTRYDFV
+663 FVEEVRTRYDFV
-675 LIDSAPILGSS
+675 LFDSAPILGSS
-686 DSLTISTKVDGVI
+686 DSLTISTKVDGI
-699 IVVEANHTR
+699 ILVAEANHTR
-708 YETIISI
+708 YETIVSI
-715 ENYLQDSAKLLGI
+715 ENYLQGSAKVLGI

>member
-1 MNESPE
+1 MNESQE

-16 LLTIFFSKIHVF
+16 LLTIFFSKLHVF
-28 LGILITIVVVTL
+28 LGILITIIAVTMA
-40 GVAFF
+40 VAFF

-76 STQPVRL
+76 STQPVRI
-83 QDITSEV
+83 QEITSEV
-90 SILQSPQLLSMVV
+90 TILESPQLLSMVV
-103 KELDLTKE
+103 KELNLTKE
-111 EKPKSLLSRAGLY
+111 EKPKSLLSRGALFVV
-124 LMDQANKL
+124 DQGNKL
-132 MVASGLSVQPS
+132 MVALGLSVQPS
-143 PEDQALLALKKK
+143 PEDQAVLTLKKK
-155 LDIMPVALSNVIEIS
+155 LDILPIALSNVIAIS
-170 LTGKSPERITK
+170 LTGKSPEQITK

-187 HNYVE
+187 HDYVE

-201 GARDFYAVQAQ
+201 GARAFYTAQAQ

-222 GDLEN
+222 NNLEK

-261 ISDRQTKVGV
+261 IGDRRTKIGV
-271 QKRNL
+271 QQRNL

-291 GILEEIIREMGPL
+291 GILEELVRELGPL
-304 LIDRERI
+304 LVDRERI
-311 AALYQK
+311 ATLYQK
-317 SSLKYQSLNRQVQEL
+317 SSLKYQALNRQVEEL
-332 QKVYKQQTK
+332 QKGYNKQTK
-341 ELLQGSALD
+341 DLLKGSALD
-350 LNGLNSYATVL
+350 LNGLNSYAAVL
-361 RKHIGEIER
+361 GKHIGEIDQ

-384 LTRELKQQE
+384 LVRELKLQE

-422 SSWGKVPS
+422 SSWCQVPS
-430 VPVFPKKLLMG
+430 VPVFPKKLLMS

-452 LAGAFT
+452 IAGAFT

-488 QIMPGDG
+488 QVLAGGGTIP
-495 PITTP
+495 TP
-500 GGKSPT
+500 GGKSPA
-506 RILSQLSLESSHT
+506 RIFAQLSLKSGTTSHPGGG
-519 SRLHREGVPLWMA
+519 GVPLWMA
-532 EPQRFPAIL
+532 EPLRYPGIL
-541 ESFRSLKAHLQFL
+541 ESFRPLKAHLQFL
-554 AKSHHPLVIQ
+554 AKSRPPMVIQ
-564 FTGANRHN
+564 LTGANRHA
-572 GSSTTASNLALVLA
+572 GASTTAYNLALVMA

-595 LVDGNLADPSVH
+595 LVDGNLPDPSAH

-616 GLLNYLTEEMDLQ
+616 GLLDYLTEEMDLQ
-629 QVVQPTMRPNLEVI
+629 QVVQPAMRPNLEVI

-651 ILSPFDLLRLAT
+651 VLSPFDLLKFDT

-675 LIDSAPILGSS
+675 LFDSAPILESS
-686 DSLTISTKVDGVI
+686 DSLTISTKVDGAI
-699 IVVEANHTR
+699 IVAEANHTR
-708 YETIISI
+708 YESIISI
-715 ENYLQDSAKLLGI
+715 ESYLQDNAIVYGI
-728 VLNKRRFVIPK
+728 VLNKRRFVVPK